1 MKKTEFEFQALFV
14 IGLFMMMGVNVAVV
28 ADQAQAKQ
36 GMQAESAQTATQ
48 SKGQIYGS
56 QLMTRQERAEYRA
69 RMHSLKTRE
78 ERESFRAEHHKKMQ
92 ERAKEMGKTIPDMP
106 HAQGCGQGC

>member
-1 MKKTEFEFQALFV
+1 MKKPEFEFQALLV
-14 IGLFMMMGVNVAVV
+14 IGLFMMVGVNVAVV

-36 GMQAESAQTATQ
+36 GTQAAQTVSQ

-69 RMHSLKTRE
+69 RMRSLKTRE

-92 ERAKEMGKTIPDMP
+92 ERAKEMGKTIPDVP
-106 HAQGCGQGC
+106 PAQGCGPRC